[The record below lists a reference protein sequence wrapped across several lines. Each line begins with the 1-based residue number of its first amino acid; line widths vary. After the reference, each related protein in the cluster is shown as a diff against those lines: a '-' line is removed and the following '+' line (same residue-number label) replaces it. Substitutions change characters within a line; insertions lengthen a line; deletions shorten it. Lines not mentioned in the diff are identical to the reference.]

1 MPPQHNT
8 LINQQRG
15 VPIRCTVLYWEKKM
29 IADKCTPVLL
39 RLFWGLA
46 YLSKCLAMV
55 DLSTVTLEDGSTT
68 GSDISVLM
76 MGSRNSSQASA

>member
-1 MPPQHNT
+1 MALHVEGY
-8 LINQQRG
+8 L
-15 VPIRCTVLYWEKKM
+15 
-29 IADKCTPVLL
+29 
-39 RLFWGLA
+39 WGLA

-55 DLSTVTLEDGSTT
+55 ERSTVTLEDGSTT

>member
-1 MPPQHNT
+1 MGHLLGEQHCISD
-8 LINQQRG
+8 LE
-15 VPIRCTVLYWEKKM
+15 EKDDRKQTE
-29 IADKCTPVLL
+29 CVVL
-39 RLFWGLA
+39 RLRPGLA
-46 YLSKCLAMV
+46 HLSRCLAMV

>member
-1 MPPQHNT
+1 MGTYWVYYIVIRNMGEKDDSKQSYICT
-8 LINQQRG
+8 LEAAH
-15 VPIRCTVLYWEKKM
+15 Y
-29 IADKCTPVLL
+29 
-39 RLFWGLA
+39 GLA

-55 DLSTVTLEDGSTT
+55 DLSTVTREDGSTT